1 MGARP
6 VNDIMTTAFVQDPP
20 AAVAAHPAANDP
32 APPVAPPVAPPAP
45 EWPSTMCR
53 VMCLLA
59 TVFRHARA
67 IAALSLTWVRV
78 HARHLL
84 LGPPPSQDG
93 IWRMYQAHA
102 FLDAVPT
109 RDVPMSCELT
119 RFVGHEPRR
128 VADWASVARDH
139 ARWTTPEDG
148 PVRLEVRYTAH
159 GKPYRLLLREK
170 DVLDFPPY
178 DPAEPRCP
186 MPRGIISARLLNSE
200 KDVDYDVTSRVVKY
214 QGPKGDFH
222 AGLGAYV
229 RVQDMFP
236 FDDQADNA
244 ARFKVLRVMDVTG
257 RVRDFPYADNPI
269 VI

>member
-1 MGARP
+1 MASVHAEKQVCECECPGGSCRPPPKKTAARL
-6 VNDIMTTAFVQDPP
+6 VAF
-20 AAVAAHPAANDP
+20 
-32 APPVAPPVAPPAP
+32 
-45 EWPSTMCR
+45 
-53 VMCLLA
+53 LLA
-59 TVFRHARA
+59 VLRHARA

-78 HARHLL
+78 HARHRF
-84 LGPPPSQDG
+84 LGPPASKDG

-102 FLDAVPT
+102 FLEAVPPPT
-109 RDVPMSCELT
+109 RDVPMSYELT

-139 ARWTTPEDG
+139 ARWTPEDG
-148 PVRLEVRYTAH
+148 PIRLEVRYTAH

-178 DPAEPRCP
+178 DPEEPRCP
-186 MPRGIISARLLNSE
+186 MPRGIISASLLNAE
-200 KDVDYDVTSRVVKY
+200 KGVDHDVTSRVVKY

-244 ARFKVLRVMDVTG
+244 ARFERMRVMDVTG
-257 RVRDFPYADNPI
+257 RVREFSYADNAI